1 MRKLKTRDVFAFAR
15 CLKKIGAKD
24 RIQTAAQEANTV
36 KDVWAFGF
44 DMMWDIFDVATEA
57 DAEMELYKFFAGPFE
72 TTPEGVA
79 DMDLD
84 ELQAGLKQLAE
95 ENNLLSFFKSAAKSM
110 K

>member
-24 RIQTAAQEANTV
+24 RIQAVAQEANTV
-36 KDVWAFGF
+36 EDVWSLGF
-44 DMMWDIFDVATEA
+44 DLLWDIFDMATEA
-57 DAEMELYKFFAGPFE
+57 GSEGVIYDFLAGPFE

-84 ELQAGLKQLAE
+84 EMFAGLKQLAE
-95 ENNLLSFFKSAAKSM
+95 ENNLLGFFKSAAKSM